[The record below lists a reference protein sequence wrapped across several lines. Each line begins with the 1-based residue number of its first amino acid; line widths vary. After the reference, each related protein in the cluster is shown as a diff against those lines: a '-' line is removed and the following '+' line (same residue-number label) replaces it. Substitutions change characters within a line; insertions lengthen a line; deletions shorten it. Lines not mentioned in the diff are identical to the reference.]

1 MRSAPKDRPSRPDGE
16 DYKNLGGDR
25 LHEPARLK
33 QRFASAEQMPFD
45 GLDVPFHW
53 PGDSIFIDS
62 CTQ

>member
-1 MRSAPKDRPSRPDGE
+1 
-16 DYKNLGGDR
+16 
-25 LHEPARLK
+25 
-33 QRFASAEQMPFD
+33 MPFD